1 MREEIL
7 KILLDKNKDFIS
19 GEEISELLGIS
30 RTAVWKHINTL
41 KNKGYNIESINKKGY
56 RISEI
61 PNDILTRENIT
72 YNLNS
77 KFIGRNIL
85 HFDTID
91 STNDYAKK
99 IANDM
104 ENGTVI
110 ISEEQTKGR
119 GRMGRKWYSRKG
131 DGVWMSIILK
141 PDINPYDCPFITL
154 IAGASIVKSLNK
166 LGVKS
171 SIKWP
176 NDIVINNKKICGVLT
191 ELAAEIDK
199 VNYVVLGIGINIKTL
214 DFDEDIENIATSLY
228 KEGYKLSRIDIVRE
242 ILMEFENLYNNYI
255 YNEDKEE
262 TLNICK
268 KYSAILNKN
277 IYLLKNGEK
286 TRAKCID
293 INKDGNLI
301 VQFEDNSIK
310 EIISGEV
317 SIRGEEGYV

>member
-1 MREEIL
+1 MREQIL
-7 KILLDKNKDFIS
+7 KMLLDKNKDFIS

-30 RTAVWKHINTL
+30 RTAVWKHINNL
-41 KNKGYNIESINKKGY
+41 KNQGYNIESINKKGY

-61 PNDILTRENIT
+61 PDDILTKENIA
-72 YNLNS
+72 YNLKS
-77 KFIGRNIL
+77 KFIGSNII

-104 ENGTVI
+104 EDGTVI

-131 DGVWMSIILK
+131 DGIWLSIILK

-176 NDIVINNKKICGVLT
+176 NDIIVNNKKICGVLT

-199 VNYVVLGIGINIKTL
+199 VNYVVLGIGMNVKTL

-228 KEGYKLSRIDIVRE
+228 KEEYKLSRVDIVSE
-242 ILMEFENLYNNYI
+242 ILIEFENLYTDYINNK
-255 YNEDKEE
+255 DRKEV
-262 TLNICK
+262 LNICK

-277 IYLLKNGEK
+277 IYLLKDGEK
-286 TRAKCID
+286 TKARCID
-293 INKDGNLI
+293 INEDGNLI
-301 VQFEDNSIK
+301 VQLEDNSIK
-310 EIISGEV
+310 QIISGEV

>member
-41 KNKGYNIESINKKGY
+41 KNQGYNIESINKKGY

-61 PNDILTRENIT
+61 PDDILTRENIT

-77 KFIGRNIL
+77 KVIGRNII

-99 IANDM
+99 IAGDM
-104 ENGTVI
+104 DDGTVI

-119 GRMGRKWYSRKG
+119 GRMGRRWHSRKG
-131 DGVWMSIILK
+131 DGIWLSIILK
-141 PDINPYDCPFITL
+141 PDINPYNCPFITL

-176 NDIVINNKKICGVLT
+176 NDIIINNKKVCGVLT

-199 VNYVVLGIGINIKTL
+199 VNYVVLGIGMNIKTL
-214 DFDEDIENIATSLY
+214 NFDEEIENVATSLY
-228 KEGYKLSRIDIVRE
+228 KEGYKLSRIDIVSE
-242 ILMEFENLYNNYI
+242 ILMEFENLYTDYINNKHKT
-255 YNEDKEE
+255 EV
-262 TLNICK
+262 LNICK
-268 KYSAILNKN
+268 EYSAILNKN

-286 TRAKCID
+286 TKARCID
-293 INKDGNLI
+293 MNEDGNLI
-301 VQFEDNSIK
+301 VKFDDNSVK
-310 EIISGEV
+310 EIMSGEV

>member
-1 MREEIL
+1 MREQIL
-7 KILLDKNKDFIS
+7 KMLLDKNKDFIS

-30 RTAVWKHINTL
+30 RTAVWKHINNL
-41 KNKGYNIESINKKGY
+41 KNQGYNIESINKKGY

-61 PNDILTRENIT
+61 PDDILTKENIA
-72 YNLNS
+72 YNLKS
-77 KFIGRNIL
+77 KFIGNNII

-104 ENGTVI
+104 EDGTVI

-131 DGVWMSIILK
+131 DGIWLSIILK
-141 PDINPYDCPFITL
+141 PDINPYECPFITL
-154 IAGASIVKSLNK
+154 IAGASIIKSLDK

-176 NDIVINNKKICGVLT
+176 NDIIVNNKKMCGVLT

-199 VNYVVLGIGINIKTL
+199 VNYVVLGIGMNVKTL
-214 DFDEDIENIATSLY
+214 NFDDDIENIATSLY
-228 KEGYKLSRIDIVRE
+228 KEGYKLSRIDIVSE
-242 ILMEFENLYNNYI
+242 ILMEFENLYTNYI
-255 YNEDKEE
+255 NNKDKKEV
-262 TLNICK
+262 LDICK

-286 TRAKCID
+286 TKAKCID
-293 INKDGNLI
+293 INEDGNLI
-301 VQFEDNSIK
+301 VQFDDNSIK

>member
-1 MREEIL
+1 MREQIL
-7 KILLDKNKDFIS
+7 KMLLDKNKDFIS

-30 RTAVWKHINTL
+30 RTAVWKHINNL
-41 KNKGYNIESINKKGY
+41 KNQGYNIESINKKGY

-61 PNDILTRENIT
+61 PDDILTKENIA
-72 YNLNS
+72 YNLKS
-77 KFIGRNIL
+77 EFIGNNII

-91 STNDYAKK
+91 STNNYAKK

-104 ENGTVI
+104 EDGTVI

-131 DGVWMSIILK
+131 DGIWLSIILK

-154 IAGASIVKSLNK
+154 IAGASIVESLNK

-171 SIKWP
+171 NIKWP
-176 NDIVINNKKICGVLT
+176 NDIIVNNKKICGVLT

-199 VNYVVLGIGINIKTL
+199 VNYVVLGIGMNVKTL

-228 KEGYKLSRIDIVRE
+228 KEEYKLSRVDIVSE
-242 ILMEFENLYNNYI
+242 ILMEFENLYTDYINNK
-255 YNEDKEE
+255 DRKEV
-262 TLNICK
+262 LNICK

-286 TRAKCID
+286 TKARCID
-293 INKDGNLI
+293 INEDGNLI
-301 VQFEDNSIK
+301 VQLEDNSIK

>member
-1 MREEIL
+1 MREQIL
-7 KILLDKNKDFIS
+7 KMLLDKNKDFVS
-19 GEEISELLGIS
+19 GEEISEILGIS

-41 KNKGYNIESINKKGY
+41 KSQGYNIESINKKGY
-56 RISEI
+56 RILEN
-61 PNDILTRENIT
+61 PDDILTRENIA

-77 KFIGRNIL
+77 KFIGNDII

-99 IANDM
+99 IASDM
-104 ENGTVI
+104 KDGTVI

-119 GRMGRKWYSRKG
+119 GRMGRKWHSKKG
-131 DGVWMSIILK
+131 DGIWISIILK
-141 PDINPYDCPFITL
+141 PDINPYECPFITL
-154 IAGASIVKSLNK
+154 IAGASILKTLDK

-176 NDIVINNKKICGVLT
+176 NDIIINNKKACGVLT

-199 VNYVVLGIGINIKTL
+199 VNYVILGIGMNVKTL
-214 DFDEDIENIATSLY
+214 EFDEDIESMATSLY
-228 KEGYKLSRIDIVRE
+228 KEGHNISRIDIVRE
-242 ILMEFENLYNNYI
+242 MLIEFENLYINYI
-255 YNEDKEE
+255 NNKDKKEV
-262 TLNICK
+262 LDICK

-286 TRAKCID
+286 TKAKCID
-293 INKDGNLI
+293 INEDGNLI
-301 VQFEDNSIK
+301 VKFDDNTTK
-310 EIISGEV
+310 EIMSGEV